1 MKIILLALILLY
13 GCSKQQDFSYL
24 NTDRRNC
31 AKFVRV
37 SERYSIKWVHLTTI
51 TGTLIEEACDS
62 NVAKYRAD
70 SATTTWDP
78 AKCPPPDNTMPE
90 FRIERRYYKE
100 IK

>member
-31 AKFVRV
+31 AKFVRI
-37 SERYSIKWVHLTTI
+37 SERYTIDWKWLTTI
-51 TGTLIEEACDS
+51 RAPFSEEACDS

-78 AKCPPPDNTMPE
+78 KKCPSPDSTMPE
-90 FRIERRYYKE
+90 FRIERRYYEE